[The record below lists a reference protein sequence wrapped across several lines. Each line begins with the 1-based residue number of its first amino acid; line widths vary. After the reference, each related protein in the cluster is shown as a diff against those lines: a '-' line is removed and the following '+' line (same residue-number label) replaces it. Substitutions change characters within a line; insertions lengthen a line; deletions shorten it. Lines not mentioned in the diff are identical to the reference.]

1 LVTDFHMWLGIGV
14 LASNALAA
22 GWGAVEW
29 LRKRPSLAFWP
40 LLRVAQAFVVVQVVV
55 GLLLLAS
62 GRRSGD
68 DLHIVYGISLLV
80 ISLVSEGM
88 RVGVA
93 QRELDDVEDVHALE
107 RSEQVAIA
115 RRVTLG
121 EMGVMTIGL
130 ILIVTLALRAYQTGG

>member
-1 LVTDFHMWLGIGV
+1 MTGFHMWLGIGV
-14 LASNALAA
+14 LATNALAA
-22 GWGAVEW
+22 GWGAVAW
-29 LRKRPSLAFWP
+29 LRKEPSLAFWP
-40 LLRVAQAFVVVQVVV
+40 LLRVAQAFVVVQVAV

-80 ISLVSEGM
+80 ITLVSEGM

-93 QRELDDVEDVHALE
+93 QRELEDVDDVHSLE
-107 RSEQVAIA
+107 RAEQVQIA

-121 EMGVMTIGL
+121 EMGVLTIGL
-130 ILIVTLALRAYQTGG
+130 LMIVTLALRAYQTGG

>member
-1 LVTDFHMWLGIGV
+1 MGGFHMWLGIGV
-14 LASNALAA
+14 LATNALAA
-22 GWGAVEW
+22 AWGAVAW

-40 LLRVAQAFVVVQVVV
+40 LLRVAQGFVVVQVVV

-62 GRRSGD
+62 GRRPAD
-68 DLHIVYGISLLV
+68 DLHMIYGVALLV
-80 ISLVSEGM
+80 ITLVSEGM

-93 QRELDDVEDVHALE
+93 QRELEDVEDLHSLE

-121 EMGVMTIGL
+121 EMGVLTIGL
-130 ILIVTLALRAYQTGG
+130 LLIVTLALRAYQTGG

>member
-1 LVTDFHMWLGIGV
+1 MTGFHMWLGIGV
-14 LASNALAA
+14 LATNALAA
-22 GWGAVEW
+22 GWGAVAW
-29 LRKRPSLAFWP
+29 LRKEPSLAFWP

-80 ISLVSEGM
+80 ITLVSEGM
-88 RVGVA
+88 RAGVA
-93 QRELDDVEDVHALE
+93 QRELEEVDDVHTLE
-107 RSEQVAIA
+107 RSEQVRIA

-130 ILIVTLALRAYQTGG
+130 LLIVTLALRAFQTGG

>member
-1 LVTDFHMWLGIGV
+1 MTGFHMWLGIGV

-22 GWGAVEW
+22 AWGAVAW

-40 LLRVAQAFVVVQVVV
+40 LLRVAQGFVVVQVVV

-62 GRRSGD
+62 GRRAGD
-68 DLHIVYGISLLV
+68 DLHMVYGIALLV
-80 ISLVSEGM
+80 ITLVSEGM

-93 QRELDDVEDVHALE
+93 QRELEDVEDLHSLE

-121 EMGVMTIGL
+121 EMGVLTIGL
-130 ILIVTLALRAYQTGG
+130 LMIVTLALRAYQTGG

>member
-1 LVTDFHMWLGIGV
+1 MTGFHMWLGIGV

-22 GWGAVEW
+22 AWGAVAW

-40 LLRVAQAFVVVQVVV
+40 LLRVAQGFVVVQVVL

-62 GRRSGD
+62 GRRAGD
-68 DLHIVYGISLLV
+68 DLHMVYGIALLV
-80 ISLVSEGM
+80 VTLVSEGM

-93 QRELDDVEDVHALE
+93 QRELEDVEDLHSLE

-121 EMGVMTIGL
+121 EMGVLTIGL
-130 ILIVTLALRAYQTGG
+130 LMIVTLALRAYQTGG